1 MPDAQELI
9 ALGVVAAAAAWLLLR
24 LRKRGLDE
32 GERGC
37 DRCAST
43 AARHDAGGAAP
54 EGGPPSTTRTSK
66 SLRGS

>member
-1 MPDAQELI
+1 MPDAQEMI

-37 DRCAST
+37 DHCPAS
-43 AARHDAGGAAP
+43 AARHDANGAAP
-54 EGGPPSTTRTSK
+54 ESRPPSTTPTSG